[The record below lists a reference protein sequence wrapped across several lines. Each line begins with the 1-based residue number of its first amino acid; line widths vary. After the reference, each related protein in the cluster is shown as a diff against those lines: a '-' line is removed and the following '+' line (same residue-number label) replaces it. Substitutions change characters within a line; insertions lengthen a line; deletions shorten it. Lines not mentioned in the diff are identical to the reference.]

1 MSDSTWKALE
11 RKAAGALNG
20 KRNIERGMDYHLS
33 RPDVE
38 HDMLG
43 YVRYRVQVSKEDKLL
58 PEGRNSTGPEGV
70 LNLNIP
76 QQPLTDLHRSLSGSM
91 RL

>member
-58 PEGRNSTGPEGV
+58 PEGRNSTGSGC
-70 LNLNIP
+70 
-76 QQPLTDLHRSLSGSM
+76 QTFKTSLE
-91 RL
+91 RLRAYENHA